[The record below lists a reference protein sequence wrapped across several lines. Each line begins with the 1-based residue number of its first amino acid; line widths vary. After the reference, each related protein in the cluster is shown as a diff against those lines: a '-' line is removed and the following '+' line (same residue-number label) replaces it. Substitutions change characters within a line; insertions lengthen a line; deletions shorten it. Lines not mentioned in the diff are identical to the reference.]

1 MVLKKFL
8 RLIPKSPKPK
18 LIHGSADAKIALEIL
33 TNNWDEISAAYD
45 ECSEEEQQELI
56 DHFNSV
62 AYELGEALFGDDV
75 DDFKSKI
82 DGLNDEEQ
90 ESFVERLKESEL
102 IDVGNC

>member
-1 MVLKKFL
+1 MTVLKKL
-8 RLIPKSPKPK
+8 RLKPKSG
-18 LIHGSADAKIALEIL
+18 IIRGFADAKIALEIL

-56 DHFNSV
+56 DHFNTV

-90 ESFVERLKESEL
+90 E
-102 IDVGNC
+102 

>member
-1 MVLKKFL
+1 MGTVLKKL
-8 RLIPKSPKPK
+8 RLKPKSG
-18 LIHGSADAKIALEIL
+18 IIRGFADAKIALEIL

-56 DHFNSV
+56 DHFNTV

>member
-1 MVLKKFL
+1 MTVLKKL
-8 RLIPKSPKPK
+8 RLKPKSG
-18 LIHGSADAKIALEIL
+18 IIRGFADAKIALEIL

-56 DHFNSV
+56 DHFNTV
-62 AYELGEALFGDDV
+62 AYQLGEALFGDDV

>member
-1 MVLKKFL
+1 MTVSKKL
-8 RLIPKSPKPK
+8 RLKAKGKI
-18 LIHGSADAKIALEIL
+18 IRGVADAKIALEIL

-45 ECSEEEQQELI
+45 ECSEEEQQELM
-56 DHFNSV
+56 DHFNTV
-62 AYELGEALFGDDV
+62 ACELGDALFGGDV

-102 IDVGNC
+102 IDVGTC

>member
-1 MVLKKFL
+1 MTVLKKL
-8 RLIPKSPKPK
+8 RLKPKSG
-18 LIHGSADAKIALEIL
+18 IIRGFADAKIALEIL

-56 DHFNSV
+56 DHFNTV

>member
-1 MVLKKFL
+1 MTVSKKL
-8 RLIPKSPKPK
+8 RLKPKSRIIRGVK
-18 LIHGSADAKIALEIL
+18 DAKIALEIL

-45 ECSEEEQQELI
+45 DCSEEEQQELI

-62 AYELGEALFGDDV
+62 AYEVGEALFGGDV
-75 DDFKSKI
+75 DYFKSKI

>member
-1 MVLKKFL
+1 MTVLKKL
-8 RLIPKSPKPK
+8 RLKPKSG
-18 LIHGSADAKIALEIL
+18 IIRGFADAKIALEIL